1 MDLEGELCACSGT
14 RFSLLSNE
22 NRDRFE
28 VNSRKGEDKMRK
40 MKPESMALIQETG
53 LRQALGGTP
62 DPAPAA
68 VEAARVIQVSSSNM
82 DAVINLIR

>member
-1 MDLEGELCACSGT
+1 M
-14 RFSLLSNE
+14 
-22 NRDRFE
+22 
-28 VNSRKGEDKMRK
+28 KK
-40 MKPESMALIQETG
+40 MKPESTAPIQETR
-53 LRQALGGTP
+53 LRLVLGGTP